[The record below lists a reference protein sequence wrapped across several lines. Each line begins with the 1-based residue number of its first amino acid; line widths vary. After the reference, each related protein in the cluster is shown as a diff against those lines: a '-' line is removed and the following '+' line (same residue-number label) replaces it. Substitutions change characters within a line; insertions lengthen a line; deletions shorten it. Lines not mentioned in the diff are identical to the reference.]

1 MPSLRNTAAAPSGSS
16 DEAPQPPDLA
26 PGPARPYSAAMTMR
40 TRKAI
45 GTIATVAFL
54 IAYAL
59 VMMAVGGMLV
69 VGRGMVFE
77 LPFYILAGLGWL
89 PVVMLII
96 RWMSK
101 PDPA

>member
-1 MPSLRNTAAAPSGSS
+1 
-16 DEAPQPPDLA
+16 
-26 PGPARPYSAAMTMR
+26 MR

-77 LPFYILAGLGWL
+77 LPFYILSGLGWL

>member
-1 MPSLRNTAAAPSGSS
+1 
-16 DEAPQPPDLA
+16 
-26 PGPARPYSAAMTMR
+26 MTMR

-59 VMMAVGGMLV
+59 VMMAVGGILV